1 MGRGGAGKRGG
12 GGIGRKGN
20 PEVAEFWRAV
30 GSWTSKCAADFNVEN
45 YNPKP
50 GIADQNLITEE
61 LVPI

>member
-30 GSWTSKCAADFNVEN
+30 GSWTSKCAADFN
-45 YNPKP
+45 PKP
-50 GIADQNLITEE
+50 GIADKI
-61 LVPI
+61 